1 MDIEKRNNLILNNLK
16 LVHYQYNRKF
26 SSLPIE
32 KEDIISIGIL
42 GLIKAADNY
51 KESKGYSF
59 TTYAIKCIDNEILQG
74 VKKKFS

>member
-26 SSLPIE
+26 SSLSIE

-42 GLIKAADNY
+42 GLIKA
-51 KESKGYSF
+51 
-59 TTYAIKCIDNEILQG
+59 IM
-74 VKKKFS
+74 KKKKDIHFLLML